1 MDIAP
6 ATPRA
11 ELTFRDATEDDV
23 PVLVRLVESAY
34 RGDASRAGWTSEAD
48 ILQGQRTD
56 AEGVREVITTPSG
69 RVLVAEQDGLV
80 VACCQLEH
88 RGRAAYFGMFAV
100 RPELQGAGLGKV
112 IIAEAEHTAREEWG
126 VGEMHMTVIS
136 VRHELIAWYER
147 RGYRRTGEL
156 SPFPYGEERFGIP
169 QRDDLAFE
177 LLVKEL

>member
-1 MDIAP
+1 M
-6 ATPRA
+6 
-11 ELTFRDATEDDV
+11 
-23 PVLVRLVESAY
+23 
-34 RGDASRAGWTSEAD
+34 
-48 ILQGQRTD
+48 
-56 AEGVREVITTPSG
+56 
-69 RVLVAEQDGLV
+69 

-88 RGRAAYFGMFAV
+88 RGKAAYFGMFAV

-156 SPFPYGEERFGIP
+156 SPSRTARSASASRSATTSPSSCWSRSCKARGGVPASARHLRRAGPSGGP
-169 QRDDLAFE
+169 QGRAGPSDARAPHA
-177 LLVKEL
+177 VKRPARRISG